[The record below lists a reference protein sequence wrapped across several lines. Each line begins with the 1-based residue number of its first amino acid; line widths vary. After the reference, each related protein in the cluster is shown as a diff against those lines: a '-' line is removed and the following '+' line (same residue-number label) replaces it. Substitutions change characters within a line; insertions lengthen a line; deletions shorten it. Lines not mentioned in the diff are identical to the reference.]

1 MGTDQ
6 PLGPAALEH
15 YCKDASAGKMVQD
28 HSQGLIMYVYIY
40 IYICIYIYM
49 YVCIYI
55 YTCIYIYIYAH
66 TYLHTPRY
74 CKTDTKEVAIG
85 AEGSFSSAW
94 SPQM

>member
-40 IYICIYIYM
+40 IYTYVYIYIYM

-55 YTCIYIYIYAH
+55 YIHMYIYIYIYIYYIC
-66 TYLHTPRY
+66 TYVFAYTALLQ
-74 CKTDTKEVAIG
+74 D
-85 AEGSFSSAW
+85 
-94 SPQM
+94 